1 MQKRMK
7 TEKDY
12 DAALEAMVK
21 FMQEHWGYTAID
33 VKDAK

>member
-12 DAALEAMVK
+12 DAALEAIDCEIV
-21 FMQEHWGYTAID
+21 EHTKAAD
-33 VKDAK
+33 EL